1 MKVLRH
7 GDTIKKVEC
16 PECHCVFIYSTQN
29 DIRYIVTTNDDG
41 KLMTEKYVECPEC
54 ACRVEVE

>member
-7 GDTIKKVEC
+7 GDTIKKTEC

-29 DIRYIVTTNDDG
+29 DIRYIGTVNA
-41 KLMTEKYVECPEC
+41 MTEKYVECPEC